1 MQKNEE
7 NKPRLLATEDNL
19 EEQKFL
25 QFYLR
30 RNFEVEIADSAEAFL
45 EKYQGSNY
53 DLLMFDI
60 SIRGSKT
67 GIDLIKEVR
76 ATEKGKELPI
86 VVHTA
91 HAYLGEKRE
100 ATAAGADLFL
110 VKPVPRDE
118 LMENLLKVCSEKAGL
133 TAENAE

>member
-1 MQKNEE
+1 MQKDRE

-30 RNFEVEIADSAEAFL
+30 RNFEVDIADSSEAFL
-45 EKYQGSNY
+45 EKYQESNY
-53 DLLMFDI
+53 DILMFDI
-60 SIRGSKT
+60 SIRGPKT

-76 ATEKGKELPI
+76 AAEKGKEIPV

-91 HAYLGEKRE
+91 HAYLGEKKE
-100 ATAAGADLFL
+100 AIEAGADLFL

-118 LMENLLKVCSEKAGL
+118 LMGNLLKICEEKVGL
-133 TAENAE
+133 TP